1 MISEGMPL
9 VGNTIAHSYTPGDG
23 RWLERDFNASG
34 RGAEVRRDRMRQY
47 YHSVF
52 HSDGI
57 DVAVRNVAVVQRPW
71 LERCYLNRRRAR
83 ICCQAVSAYFR
94 GGGLHVVADVDGI
107 AASSLMTVIA
117 GRGTQASGEIWVG
130 DAAAD
135 AQTRLRL
142 ISYVGAES
150 LFIPLLSVQE
160 NLWFVVHLHRKERR
174 SWSQGLVLAAANFVS
189 LDLSK
194 KVSDLSKRE
203 KFRLQVALELVLDPP
218 VLFFSYP
225 FEAMSLVEQS
235 ECIHLLSRLC
245 VDVMKTVVLST
256 RSMPMPLYS
265 AADTLLLFGTGG
277 VVLFSGKCQDAI
289 SYFNRL
295 CIPKHVP
302 QPLWKTLLEPETE
315 AHDAEDD
322 LRTFQAPSL
331 PPSNSSS
338 FSQRCTGG
346 PESRLY
352 SAMCTPPRLSSRPF
366 LLDDLSGTPPPAL
379 YRRTAEA
386 ETVSTSAVV
395 EVATSGDLMD
405 LAVEWA
411 ESESQTMFYA
421 AKYYDSSMHAA
432 LLSSL
437 DLATTTSAAA
447 ARTSQP
453 PPRALPTCVWRFG
466 VLLTYTLKQIAAD
479 AELLSGA
486 ALLSLGLIVLTV
498 AVHSQP
504 ENQGG
509 MYNIR
514 GLIFMA
520 FVLALLSNLTAI
532 ESMRDQL
539 RVALGHRKRA
549 LYGSLSFIV
558 CLSVRVVLIRTVYL
572 ALFLPFALFVMRSSY
587 SLAIMVVLVSC
598 THAAFQYLVAL
609 LPSRRSVT
617 WVSYA
622 YFGYSIIFSGF
633 LLNLRTLPP
642 LFGFLSFLRWG
653 YGAVIYTWLHGKAF
667 QCDGAGNT
675 SYCYTGDDYL
685 AVEGLQAE
693 SVASSALILA
703 ISGASMMG
711 LLLLL
716 WSLKTA

>member
-1 MISEGMPL
+1 MIGEGMPL
-9 VGNTIAHSYTPGDG
+9 VGNSTEHSYTPTG
-23 RWLERDFNASG
+23 RQWLERHPNASSC
-34 RGAEVRRDRMRQY
+34 GAEVQRQRMRQY

-52 HSDGI
+52 HTEGM

-71 LERCYLNRRRAR
+71 LQSCYVNRRRGR
-83 ICCQAVSAYFR
+83 ICCQAVSAHFR
-94 GGGLHVVADVDGI
+94 RGGLHVVADVDGI

-130 DAAAD
+130 DANVD
-135 AQTRLRL
+135 EQTRLRL

-150 LFIPLLSVQE
+150 LFVPLLSVE
-160 NLWFVVHLHRKERR
+160 DNLWFVVHLHRKERR
-174 SWSQGLVLAAANFVS
+174 SWTRELVLTAANFVS
-189 LDLSK
+189 LGLRKKVADLSQ
-194 KVSDLSKRE
+194 RE
-203 KFRLQVALELVLDPP
+203 KFRLRVALELVLDPP

-225 FEAMSLVEQS
+225 FEAMGLVEQS
-235 ECIHLLSRLC
+235 ECTQLLSRLC
-245 VDVMKTVVLST
+245 VDLMKTVVLST

-289 SYFNRL
+289 SYFNCL

-302 QPLWKTLLEPETE
+302 QPLWKALLRPEME
-315 AHDAEDD
+315 AHIAEDD
-322 LRTFQAPSL
+322 LRTSQAPSL
-331 PPSNSSS
+331 PHSNRSSV
-338 FSQRCTGG
+338 SQRCAGR
-346 PESRLY
+346 PESRLL

-366 LLDDLSGTPPPAL
+366 LLDDLSRTSPPPL
-379 YRRTAEA
+379 YRRAA
-386 ETVSTSAVV
+386 DAGSIPTSAVV

-421 AKYYDSSMHAA
+421 AKYYDSSVHAA

-437 DLATTTSAAA
+437 DLATTPSSAST
-447 ARTSQP
+447 RTP
-453 PPRALPTCVWRFG
+453 PSPRALPTCAWRFG
-466 VLLTYTLKQIAAD
+466 VLLRYTLKQIAAD

-486 ALLSLGLIVLTV
+486 ALLSLGLIVLTF
-498 AVHSQP
+498 AVHLQP
-504 ENQGG
+504 ESQGG

-520 FVLALLSNLTAI
+520 FVLVLLSNLTAI

-539 RVALGHRKRA
+539 HVALGHRKRE

-572 ALFLPFALFVMRSSY
+572 ALFLPFVLFVMRSSY
-587 SLAIMVVLVSC
+587 SLAILVGLVSC
-598 THAAFQYLVAL
+598 AHAAFQYLVAL
-609 LPSRRSVT
+609 LPSRRWVM

-642 LFGFLSFLRWG
+642 PLGVLSFLRWG
-653 YGAVIYTWLHGKAF
+653 YGAVIYTWLHGKTF

-675 SYCYTGDDYL
+675 SYCYTGDGYL
-685 AVEGLQAE
+685 EVEGLQNE

-703 ISGASMMG
+703 VSGVSMMG
-711 LLLLL
+711 LLLVL
-716 WSLKTA
+716 WSLRTA